1 MTRINKN
8 DLVELNNLLKNYWIH
23 LNEKE
28 LLEEAISLLNYTK
41 LLLSLNNWKDYEN
54 R

>member
-1 MTRINKN
+1 MSKILKN
-8 DLVELNNLLKNYWIH
+8 DLDKLRILFKNSWIH

-28 LLEEAISLLNYTK
+28 LLEEAISLLNLTK
-41 LLLSLNNWKDYEN
+41 LLLSVKWKNYEN

>member
-1 MTRINKN
+1 MTKINKN
-8 DLVELNNLLKNYWIH
+8 DLDELNTLFKNSWIR

-28 LLEEAISLLNYTK
+28 LLEEAISLLNLTK
-41 LLLSLNNWKDYEN
+41 LLLSVKWKDHEN